1 MISYEIKAVLD
12 EDTISNDDLNTFKLH
27 MKGPELIGAAEAF
40 RHYLKNQLKHCE
52 PKNHDSLAESDRTLR
67 RNWRWSYHPEI
78 SAGIAPATQAIREFA
93 RCQETRL
100 YCSLLNLWSHPVQR

>member
-40 RHYLKNQLKHCE
+40 RHYLKSQLKHCE
-52 PKNHDSLAESDRTLR
+52 PKNHDSLEVVLDRF
-67 RNWRWSYHPEI
+67 EE
-78 SAGIAPATQAIREFA
+78 EF
-93 RCQETRL
+93 
-100 YCSLLNLWSHPVQR
+100 YPLLGED